1 MEEDILAE
9 LPDGR
14 ILQFP
19 PNTSPEV
26 IQATVKR
33 ELGITDTPDEPRI
46 GPMGRVFLGA
56 TERGLETLAT
66 GEGPRMQN
74 VREIVGAT
82 LRGEQTPQEAV
93 LQTGGQGMAYLG
105 DLIGAGLGYL
115 GRGAS
120 AITPDFIEDEVINQL
135 GIFMNQPVMRYG
147 MQALGSGME
156 EYEQFAQEYPRA
168 ARNIEALTNIGV
180 IGGGSTTAARQ
191 GGRLLADVGTGAI
204 EEAGRIRRTV
214 QTPARR
220 QAAQDIESGGIEAT
234 NVRTAPYRLEEAPS
248 GATTTVGPE
257 GPVQPR
263 PQMRAVVSPVQQ
275 EAIRQ
280 GFDEGLVA
288 MIREASPTDRRNML
302 RSLNIMKQ
310 SIGNRRAGLLSRTTD
325 IAGQSILDRYRFLSR
340 TNRQAGQS
348 IDRYVRNNL
357 VGTNVDYSP
366 AVNNFLS
373 SLNNIGVRV
382 KPDFT
387 LDFSNSDIA
396 GITGAQRALRNI
408 FNRMSQ
414 DRTIDAGEVHKIKRY
429 IDEVVTYGKSNQGNP
444 LTGESVNIIKE
455 LRRDLDEILDTNFPE
470 YDKANLD
477 YAETIDALNNFQDVM
492 GRSLNLESPRAF
504 TGIGSNLRGLSSNN
518 RSRARLLDSIE
529 QMQNLSNKY
538 GGQFDDDVI
547 NQTAFTIDLDKM
559 FGTQADTSFAGQI
572 REAGENV
579 LARQRP
585 GPSEIAVEAARVGIE
600 RMRGIN
606 TEAQFKAMEDLLKSF
621 DD

>member
-1 MEEDILAE
+1 MEEDIFAE
-9 LPDGR
+9 LPDGS

-26 IQATVKR
+26 IQAAVKR
-33 ELGITDTPDEPRI
+33 ELGITDTPDQSRI

-56 TERGLETLAT
+56 TERGLQSLAT
-66 GEGPRMQN
+66 SETPRGQKMRD
-74 VREIVGAT
+74 VVGAT
-82 LRGEQTPQEAV
+82 LSGQQTPREAL
-93 LQTGGQGMAYLG
+93 LQSGGQVMSYLG
-105 DLIGAGLGYL
+105 DLLGEGLGYV
-115 GRGAS
+115 GRGVS
-120 AITPDFIEDEVINQL
+120 AITPDALEDEVINQL

-156 EYEQFAQEYPRA
+156 QYQQFAQEYPRA
-168 ARNIEALTNIGV
+168 ARNIEALANIGL
-180 IGGGSTTAARQ
+180 IGGGSTTAARE
-191 GGRLLADVGTGAI
+191 GGRLLADVGTGAL

-234 NVRTAPYRLEEAPS
+234 NVRTAPYRLEETPS

-310 SIGNRRAGLLSRTTD
+310 SIGNRRAGLLNRTTD
-325 IAGQSILDRYRFLSR
+325 IAGRSILDRYKFLSR
-340 TNRQAGQS
+340 INKQAGRR
-348 IDRYVRNNL
+348 IDRYARNNL
-357 VGTNVDYSP
+357 VGKNVDYSP
-366 AVNNFLS
+366 AVNNFLD
-373 SLNNIGVRV
+373 SLNKMGVKV
-382 KPDFT
+382 NDDFT
-387 LDFSNSDIA
+387 LDFSNSDVA
-396 GITGAQRALRNI
+396 GISGAEQALKNI
-408 FNRMSQ
+408 VSRMSQ
-414 DRTIDAGEVHKIKRY
+414 DRTIDAGEVHRMKRY
-429 IDEVVTYGKSNQGNP
+429 IDEVVTYGQSNQGKP

-470 YDKANLD
+470 YNQANLD
-477 YAETIDALNNFQDVM
+477 YAETIDALGNFQDVM

-504 TGIGSNLRGLSSNN
+504 TGIGTNLRSLSSNN
-518 RSRARLLDSIE
+518 RGRARLLDSIE
-529 QMQNLSNKY
+529 QMQTLSDKY

-585 GPSEIAVEAARVGIE
+585 GFSEMAVEAARVGIE

>member
-1 MEEDILAE
+1 MEEDIFAE
-9 LPDGR
+9 LPNGK

-33 ELGITDTPDEPRI
+33 ELGITDTPDQSRI

-56 TERGLETLAT
+56 TERGLESLAT
-66 GEGPRMQN
+66 SETPRGQKM
-74 VREIVGAT
+74 RDIVDAT

-105 DLIGAGLGYL
+105 DLIGKGLGYL
-115 GRGAS
+115 GRGVS
-120 AITPDFIEDEVINQL
+120 AITPDALEDEVINQL

-168 ARNIEALTNIGV
+168 ARNIDALANIGV
-180 IGGGSTTAARQ
+180 IGGGSTVAARQ
-191 GGRLLADVGTGAI
+191 GGRLVADVGAGAI

-234 NVRTAPYRLEEAPS
+234 NVRTAPYRLEEDPS
-248 GATTTVGPE
+248 GVTTTVGPE

-310 SIGNRRAGLLSRTTD
+310 SIGNRRAGLLNRTTD
-325 IAGQSILDRYRFLSR
+325 IAGRSILDRYKFLS
-340 TNRQAGQS
+340 TINEQAGRR
-348 IDRYVRNNL
+348 IDRYARNNL
-357 VGTNVDYSP
+357 VGKNVDYSP
-366 AVNNFLS
+366 AINNFLD
-373 SLNNIGVRV
+373 SLNNIGVKV

-387 LDFSNSDIA
+387 LDFSNSDVA

-408 FNRMSQ
+408 MNRMSQ
-414 DRTIDAGEVHKIKRY
+414 DRTIDASEVHSMKRY

-444 LTGESVNIIKE
+444 LTGKSVNIIKE
-455 LRRDLDEILDTNFPE
+455 LRRNLDEILDTNFPE
-470 YDKANLD
+470 YNQSNLD

-504 TGIGSNLRGLSSNN
+504 TGIGTNLRGLSSNN

-529 QMQNLSNKY
+529 QMQTLSNKY